1 MQESK
6 HRLQGNRDP
15 QQRAPGPHLGVLLQE
30 LRERERRGAL
40 LPHAQRQRRHAAL
53 QQEAGVRVQGTPV
66 HHHVAR
72 HLRRAPFLIPF
83 YPFLLLKHCQP
94 EKCRGIPAP

>member
-1 MQESK
+1 
-6 HRLQGNRDP
+6 
-15 QQRAPGPHLGVLLQE
+15 
-30 LRERERRGAL
+30 
-40 LPHAQRQRRHAAL
+40 
-53 QQEAGVRVQGTPV
+53 VRVQGTPV